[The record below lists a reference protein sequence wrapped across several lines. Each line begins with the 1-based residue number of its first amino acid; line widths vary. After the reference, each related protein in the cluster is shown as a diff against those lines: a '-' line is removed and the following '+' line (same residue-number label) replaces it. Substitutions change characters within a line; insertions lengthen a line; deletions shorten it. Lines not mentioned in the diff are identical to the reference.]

1 MIGYLSGNVVSL
13 KPTKVLLDVNG
24 VGYLINTSINTFEN
38 ITDKKSVSLHI
49 YTSVKE
55 DSITLFGFYY
65 ETEKEMFELLI
76 SVNGIGP
83 KLALSILSGIQ
94 VDELKE
100 AIEAGN
106 VSRLIAIPGVGRKT
120 AERVVLELR
129 SKVDKIKESEGQPIS
144 YSIKQEAISA
154 LTTLGYNYKL
164 AENAVREIL
173 SSSRPKADEPSAQK
187 DISLEELIKKALGS
201 FNR

>member
-1 MIGYLSGNVVSL
+1 MIGYLRGNLISV
-13 KPTKVLLDVNG
+13 KPTQILLDVNG
-24 VGYLINTSINTFEN
+24 VGYLINISISTFEN
-38 ITDKKSVSLHI
+38 ISDKKSVSLNI

-55 DSITLFGFYY
+55 DSITLFGFFN

-94 VDELKE
+94 VDELKA

-106 VSRLIAIPGVGRKT
+106 VSRLVAIPGVGRKT

-129 SKVDKIKESEGQPIS
+129 SKVDKIKEGEEKGAS
-144 YSIKQEAISA
+144 YNIKQEAVSA
-154 LTTLGYNYKL
+154 LTTLGYNYKQ
-164 AENAVREIL
+164 AESAVRDIL
-173 SSSRPKADEPSAQK
+173 NTSK
-187 DISLEELIKKALGS
+187 DISLEELIKRALGS
-201 FNR
+201 FNK